1 MDRTGE
7 AEIKQAFGARMRE
20 LRKARGLSQEEL
32 AFRCSLDRSY
42 LGAIERGE
50 KNVSLINIHRI
61 AGALGVKAGELLG
74 NASGD

>member
-7 AEIKQAFGARMRE
+7 EAIKQRFGARMRE
-20 LRKARGLSQEEL
+20 LRKTRGLSQEAL
-32 AFRCSLDRSY
+32 AFACGLDRSY

-61 AGALGVKAGELLG
+61 AEALEAAPAELFPT
-74 NASGD
+74 

>member
-7 AEIKQAFGARMRE
+7 AEIKQAFGARMRQ
-20 LRKARGLSQEEL
+20 LRKAKGLSQEAL
-32 AFRCSLDRSY
+32 AFNCGLDRSY

-61 AGALGVKAGELLG
+61 ADALRIQPADLFGL
-74 NASGD
+74 